1 MTTEEKKEQVVQMVA
16 NHMRNLPFTVELH
29 VKKRPKGIKIIY
41 EMTQEDMDELVS
53 DSLLQ
58 KGIIKTTDVK

>member
-1 MTTEEKKEQVVQMVA
+1 MTTEEKKEQVVQMIA
-16 NHMRNLPFTVELH
+16 DLMRTSSFSVEYR
-29 VKKRPKGIKIIY
+29 VKKKPKGIKIIY